1 MIRIETQWER
11 LGDFGISKRPVMV
24 FTLKIQFGPEILFSI
39 CNTNCTVPVLHIL
52 GVFSWPF
59 QTPLSCLPLLSLP
72 MLVLLTWNLKKIGKE
87 ALRMLKPTNTKVPT
101 TDNNYQQ
108 SSYII
113 TTLTSIFTYA
123 ILDGCPISSMQWDYR
138 GIFLQRKE
146 IGLQIME
153 KSWCV
158 FRKRKRKKQYS

>member
-11 LGDFGISKRPVMV
+11 LSDFGMSKRPVMV
-24 FTLKIQFGPEILFSI
+24 FTLKILFGPEILFSI
-39 CNTNCTVPVLHIL
+39 CNTNRTVPGLHIL
-52 GVFSWPF
+52 GVFSWPS

-87 ALRMLKPTNTKVPT
+87 ALRMLKPTNTKVHT
-101 TDNNYQQ
+101 SDNKYQQ

-113 TTLTSIFTYA
+113 TALTSIFTYA
-123 ILDGCPISSMQWDYR
+123 ILHGCRIGSMQWDYR

-146 IGLQIME
+146 IGPEEIMMCVQKKE
-153 KSWCV
+153 K
-158 FRKRKRKKQYS
+158 KKQYS